1 MTQTKSKFYK
11 IILIIY
17 SLLSI
22 ASTIYL
28 LMPRDETET
37 ENRYRE
43 TEQEILHIKEY
54 LKQKDATYEQ
64 TIDSLTKMSDSLQ
77 SVISITDKRL
87 QYSRTQVKNL
97 SAELNDYVDRFDR
110 DTSLRKNETAFD
122 SLSGLSRNYL
132 IQSQTRDSLCDAANF
147 SLKELVAVKDS
158 VIETDSSLLRDYK
171 SSVEQLLLTS
181 NNLNEKL
188 NKSEK
193 KLKRRTLLGRVLSG
207 GLAIVSGILIY
218 QIIQP
223 H

>member
-11 IILIIY
+11 ILLILYTII
-17 SLLSI
+17 SI
-22 ASTIYL
+22 GSTIYL
-28 LMPRDETET
+28 LMQSDETET

-43 TEQEILHIKEY
+43 TEQEILQIKKY

-64 TIDSLTKMSDSLQ
+64 TIDSLTKKSDSLQ

-87 QYSRTQVKNL
+87 QYSRTQVKDL
-97 SAELNDYVDRFDR
+97 STELNDYVDRFDR
-110 DTSLRKNETAFD
+110 DTSLKKNDIAFD
-122 SLSGLSRNYL
+122 SLSGMSRNYL
-132 IQSQTRDSLCDAANF
+132 IVSQARDSLCDAANF

-158 VIETDSSLLRDYK
+158 VIETDSLLLKDYK
-171 SSVEQLLLTS
+171 SYVEQLLSTS
-181 NNLNEKL
+181 NDLNEKL
-188 NKSEK
+188 NKTEK